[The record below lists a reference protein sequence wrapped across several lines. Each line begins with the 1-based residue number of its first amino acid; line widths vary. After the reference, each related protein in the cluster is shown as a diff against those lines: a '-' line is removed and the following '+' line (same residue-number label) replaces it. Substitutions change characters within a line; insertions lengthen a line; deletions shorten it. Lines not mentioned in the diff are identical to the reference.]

1 MKKLTLLFMLLAGA
15 AAAQTLPDYYPEGGL
30 VQTGIIDELVLDES
44 RVVIDDKPYRMN
56 PRPIIRTP
64 RSAYASLSAISPGT
78 RVSFRIDVNGEIV
91 EFWVYPQ
98 DYRPGPVSDRGDNWR
113 R

>member
-1 MKKLTLLFMLLAGA
+1 MKNLIPILMLLAGTA
-15 AAAQTLPDYYPEGGL
+15 VAQSLPDYYPKGDL
-30 VQTGIIDELVLDES
+30 VQTGIIDEIVLDES
-44 RVVIDDKPYRMN
+44 RVIIDDKPYRMN

-64 RSAYASLSAISPGT
+64 SSAYGSLSAISPGT

-91 EFWVYPQ
+91 EFWVYPK
-98 DYRPGPVSDRGDNWR
+98 DYRVGPERGRADNWR